1 MRFKDIDVLMKGE
14 TQKAVWSLFKQY
26 KKMRVGEV
34 AKKIGREP
42 SNVTPIINKLI
53 KFKALEK
60 TVIDSEEVNG
70 LYNLKE
76 GITR

>member
-1 MRFKDIDVLMKGE
+1 MKFRDVDVLMNGE
-14 TQKAVWSLFKQY
+14 AQKAVWSLYKQY

-53 KFKALEK
+53 GYKVLEK
-60 TVIDSEEVNG
+60 TLVDGKEING
-70 LYNLKE
+70 LYNLKK
-76 GITR
+76 GVTK